1 MSDPMTTD
9 PKICLVTGANSGI
22 GLVAARELAKQD
34 YRVGLVGRSRPKLD
48 EAATQIKSQAPSA
61 TLDIFVADLSVQS
74 DVRRLA
80 AEVKAMY
87 PRLNVLLNNAG
98 AMFQERKVS
107 DDGIEMTWALNHL
120 AYFLLT
126 NLLLELLKSTP
137 GARVV
142 SVASDAHRFA
152 RSGIHFEDV
161 EYHQSFGTWKTYGQ
175 SKLANIL
182 FTRELAR
189 RLKESG
195 STVTANCLHP
205 GVVKTNFTEGPGVGA
220 WAFRT
225 MVNLFAISPE
235 KGAETSI
242 YLATN
247 PAVADFSGVYFAKCQ
262 PAKPTAAAED
272 DAAARRLWDLSESMT
287 AKSAPV

>member
-1 MSDPMTTD
+1 MSDPTTTD
-9 PKICLVTGANSGI
+9 PKICLITGANSGI
-22 GLVAARELAKQD
+22 GLIAARELVKKGF
-34 YRVGLVGRSRPKLD
+34 RVGLVGRNRAKLD
-48 EAATQIKSQAPSA
+48 QAVTQVKAGAAAP
-61 TLDIFVADLSVQS
+61 LVDIFVADLSVQS

-80 AEVKAMY
+80 AEVKATY
-87 PRLNVLLNNAG
+87 PRLDVLLNNAG
-98 AMFQERKVS
+98 AIFSERKVS

-126 NLLLELLKSTP
+126 DLLLDLLKATP
-137 GARVV
+137 GVRVV
-142 SVASDAHRFA
+142 SVASEAHRFA

-161 EYHQSFGTWKTYGQ
+161 EYQKSFGGWKAYGQ

-205 GVVKTNFTEGPGVGA
+205 GFVRTNFTEGPGLGT
-220 WAFRT
+220 WAFR
-225 MVNLFAISPE
+225 MLANLVAISPE

-242 YLATN
+242 HLASS
-247 PAVADFSGVYFAKCQ
+247 PSVASTSGAYFAKCEPTK
-262 PAKPTAAAED
+262 PAAAAED
-272 DAAARRLWDLSESMT
+272 DAAARRLWELSESMT
-287 AKSAPV
+287 ARSAIT

>member
-1 MSDPMTTD
+1 MNDPTTTD

-22 GLVAARELAKQD
+22 GQVAALELAKQGF
-34 YRVGLVGRSRPKLD
+34 RVGLVGRNRARLD
-48 EAATQIKSQAPSA
+48 EAARQIKAKAASS
-61 TLDIFVADLSVQS
+61 LVDIFVADLSVQS
-74 DVRRLA
+74 DIRRLA
-80 AEVKAMY
+80 AEVKATY
-87 PRLNVLLNNAG
+87 SRLDVLLNNAG

-107 DDGIEMTWALNHL
+107 DDGIEMTWAVNHL

-126 NLLLELLKSTP
+126 DLLLDLLKATP
-137 GARVV
+137 GARIV

-161 EYHQSFGTWKTYGQ
+161 EYHNSYGAWKTYGH

-205 GVVKTNFTEGPGVGA
+205 GVVKTNFTEGPGLSA

-247 PAVADFSGVYFAKCQ
+247 PAVAAFSGVYFAKCQ
-262 PAKPTAAAED
+262 TAKPTAAAED
-272 DAAARRLWDLSESMT
+272 DDAARKLWELSELMT
-287 AKSAPV
+287 ARSATT